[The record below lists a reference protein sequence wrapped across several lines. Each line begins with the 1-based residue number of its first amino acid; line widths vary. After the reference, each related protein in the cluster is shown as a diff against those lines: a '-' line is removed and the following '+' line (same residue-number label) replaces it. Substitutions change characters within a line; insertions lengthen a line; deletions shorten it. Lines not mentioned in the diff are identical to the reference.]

1 MEEQDLR
8 MKAGIR
14 SGPVELDVSSP
25 SSNFFT
31 PFVVMSRG
39 GMLGKGLCGMLG
51 IWSSSCVY
59 TDWKC
64 VLSIC
69 ALCSGVVIRVLV
81 LSFNDVIVLV
91 SCLRVLKNLKKFLLL
106 FLTLSAR

>member
-1 MEEQDLR
+1 MR
-8 MKAGIR
+8 IKAGIR
-14 SGPVELDVSSP
+14 SGPVDLEVSSP
-25 SSNFFT
+25 SSNFFM
-31 PFVVMSRG
+31 PLVVMSRE

-59 TDWKC
+59 TDWEC

-69 ALCSGVVIRVLV
+69 ALYSGVVVRLLM

-91 SCLRVLKNLKKFLLL
+91 SCLRVLKNLKKFILL